1 MGKDIDKIVDVW
13 SKLSFEFE
21 TFDQA
26 GGSIMIPKGFDE
38 IQEILDNDNSKI
50 LGLLS

>member
-1 MGKDIDKIVDVW
+1 MGRDLDKIVDVW
-13 SKLSFEFE
+13 SRLNFEFE

-38 IQEILDNDNSKI
+38 I
-50 LGLLS
+50 